1 MKSSEAFGHCAP
13 CVEFTVQPY
22 RKSVKP
28 EKCHNC
34 ICYWAGREDA
44 AGQIAA
50 IDFPQTRMTLG
61 VKAFRDLAVAA
72 ARGDEA

>member
-1 MKSSEAFGHCAP
+1 MKSTEAFGHCAP

-44 AGQIAA
+44 AQAVDAA
-50 IDFPQTRMTLG
+50 CRMWQCS
-61 VKAFRDLAVAA
+61 REELAHYTEA
-72 ARGDEA
+72 ARGDGAQA